1 MKKYEILNANT
12 LKIIALISMVID
24 HVGVMI
30 FPSTLWLR
38 CLGRISLPIFAYMIA
53 EGCRYTKDPKKY
65 FLRIFILGLLC
76 QAVYFVVYGT
86 LYLSTVVSFALSVL
100 AIQCINKL
108 LLSRDGK
115 AIATHG
121 LCCLALLLLMLFLV
135 FPPNFMDKYGL
146 KLDYGIYPFLIPIV
160 LYYLPSKEWRLFAMI
175 PLLYLLSLNFQ
186 WEQLLAFCALPILL
200 LYNGKRGRKN
210 LKYFFYVAYPA
221 HLVLIFFV
229 YILFF
234 S

>member
-1 MKKYEILNANT
+1 MKRYEILNANT

-53 EGCRYTKDPKKY
+53 EGCHHTKNPRNY
-65 FLRIFILGLLC
+65 FLRIFVLGVLC

-100 AIQCINKL
+100 AIQCIEGLRHAK
-108 LLSRDGK
+108 SK
-115 AIATHG
+115 ADIVRYAAY
-121 LCCLALLLLMLFLV
+121 CLALLLLMLFLLY
-135 FPPNFMDKYGL
+135 PPRFMDAYEL
-146 KLDYGIYPFLIPIV
+146 HLDYGIYPFLIPIV
-160 LYYLPSKEWRLFAMI
+160 LYYLPTKELRILAMI

-200 LYNGKRGRKN
+200 LYNGQRGKRN
-210 LKYFFYVAYPA
+210 LKYFFYIAYPA
-221 HLVLIFFV
+221 HLVMIFAV
-229 YILFF
+229 YVLFF
-234 S
+234 